1 MAFVLTNARDR
12 PLLAAVALFLLAAG
26 TSPSLAQTTP
36 KPPSGTGGGA
46 GVGGGAGNIDTVPDF
61 SPVPMTPAA
70 PAAPSTVAPQPV
82 APAPAPIIRFRCQ
95 VPAGASTCKEQPA
108 PDGGGDSDVC
118 DCARDLCYN
127 DGAGTRICEKP

>member
-12 PLLAAVALFLLAAG
+12 RLLAAVALFLLTAG
-26 TSPSLAQTTP
+26 MSSSLAQTTP
-36 KPPSGTGGGA
+36 KLPSGTGGGA
-46 GVGGGAGNIDTVPDF
+46 GGVGGGAGNMPDF
-61 SPVPMTPAA
+61 SPVPMAPAA
-70 PAAPSTVAPQPV
+70 PAAPSTAAPQPV

-108 PDGGGDSDVC
+108 PDGGGDSVTC

-127 DGAGTRICEKP
+127 DGAGARICEKP

>member
-12 PLLAAVALFLLAAG
+12 RLLAAVALFLLTAG
-26 TSPSLAQTTP
+26 TSSSLAQTTP
-36 KPPSGTGGGA
+36 KLPSGTGGGA
-46 GVGGGAGNIDTVPDF
+46 GGVGGGAGNMPDF
-61 SPVPMTPAA
+61 SPVPMAPAA
-70 PAAPSTVAPQPV
+70 PAAPSTAAPQPV

-108 PDGGGDSDVC
+108 PDGGGDSDTC

-127 DGAGTRICEKP
+127 DGAGARICEKP

>member
-12 PLLAAVALFLLAAG
+12 RLLAAVALFLLAAG
-26 TSPSLAQTTP
+26 PSPSLAQTTP
-36 KPPSGTGGGA
+36 KLPSGTGGGA
-46 GVGGGAGNIDTVPDF
+46 GGVGGGAGNMPDF
-61 SPVPMTPAA
+61 SPVPMA
-70 PAAPSTVAPQPV
+70 PAAPSTTAPQPV

-108 PDGGGDSDVC
+108 PDGGGDSDTC

-127 DGAGTRICEKP
+127 DGAGARICEKP